1 MKTAG
6 GGVSCIHL
14 DKYTFIK
21 KLYVNLQVYT
31 LILFF
36 KLQKHNYTKNIN
48 VKKIPTREGF
58 EEK

>member
-1 MKTAG
+1 VGCHAYT
-6 GGVSCIHL
+6 L

-48 VKKIPTREGF
+48 VKKIPTREDF

>member
-1 MKTAG
+1 MHTLRQVHTRSK
-6 GGVSCIHL
+6 IL
-14 DKYTFIK
+14 
-21 KLYVNLQVYT
+21 VNLEVYN

-48 VKKIPTREGF
+48 IKRIPTREGF